1 MILYS
6 HMGLLFVDRSKDVSA
21 AGLGLALVV
30 WCVVS
35 GWVRVLLVLGVSG
48 LGNDQYTHGDL
59 QTNEN
64 MVG

>member
-1 MILYS
+1 M
-6 HMGLLFVDRSKDVSA
+6 
-21 AGLGLALVV
+21 GLALVV